1 MLDRAHVQDSFEIDE
16 SGKALDPLHYLGI
29 LKKRKFYALIPFLCL
44 FAIGWAVAMLW
55 PPTFL
60 SEGKILVASQQ
71 IPVDLVRPTVTA
83 TAGERISTIEQ
94 RVMTRDNLLKIV
106 DKYQMYADQRGRL
119 SRTDLLDLMRAN
131 TVIKPVEL
139 DSQRR
144 QSENFTVAVTV
155 GFTDRRPEVATQVA
169 NELITLFLNE
179 DARNRTNRATET
191 TKFLSQEVD
200 KLRTELASI
209 DARLLQMKVQLPG
222 GPLPLLTS
230 LKAEYAQK
238 SAVYSQSHPDMKR
251 LKAQIDALEKE
262 PAPATQGVNTLG
274 QIATNQLLD
283 PLVLQRISVQQNLET
298 TSQKLAAARRGE
310 SLERDQFSERLEV
323 LEQAVPP
330 QKPIKPNRPKMIALA
345 FVAAVMAGFAGI
357 FAIESIDKTIRN
369 TSDLMAVA
377 NSQLI
382 VAIPYIVTKGELH
395 KKKSRMVII
404 LGSLITILL
413 IGLAA
418 IHFLLRP
425 LDELWP
431 IFLTRLGF

>member
-1 MLDRAHVQDSFEIDE
+1 MLDRAHAQDSFEIDE

-83 TAGERISTIEQ
+83 TAAERISTIEQ

-222 GPLPLLTS
+222 GLYLC
-230 LKAEYAQK
+230 
-238 SAVYSQSHPDMKR
+238 
-251 LKAQIDALEKE
+251 
-262 PAPATQGVNTLG
+262 
-274 QIATNQLLD
+274 
-283 PLVLQRISVQQNLET
+283 
-298 TSQKLAAARRGE
+298 
-310 SLERDQFSERLEV
+310 
-323 LEQAVPP
+323 
-330 QKPIKPNRPKMIALA
+330 
-345 FVAAVMAGFAGI
+345 
-357 FAIESIDKTIRN
+357 
-369 TSDLMAVA
+369 
-377 NSQLI
+377 
-382 VAIPYIVTKGELH
+382 
-395 KKKSRMVII
+395 
-404 LGSLITILL
+404 
-413 IGLAA
+413 
-418 IHFLLRP
+418 
-425 LDELWP
+425 
-431 IFLTRLGF
+431 

>member
-1 MLDRAHVQDSFEIDE
+1 MLDRAHVEDSFEIDE

-29 LKKRKFYALIPFLCL
+29 LKKRKFYALIPFLCV
-44 FAIGWAVAMLW
+44 FGIGWAAAMLW

-60 SEGKILVASQQ
+60 SEGKLLVASQQ

-83 TAGERISTIEQ
+83 TAAERISTIEQ
-94 RVMTRDNLLKIV
+94 RVLTRDNLLKIV

-119 SRTDLLDLMRAN
+119 SRTDLLDMMRAN
-131 TVIKPVEL
+131 TVIKPVEM

-191 TKFLSQEVD
+191 TKFLAQEVD
-200 KLRTELASI
+200 KLQVELAAI
-209 DARLLQMKVQLPG
+209 DARLLQTKRQIPEGALPQLT
-222 GPLPLLTS
+222 L

-238 SAVYSQSHPDMKR
+238 SAVFSETHPDMKR
-251 LKAQIDALEKE
+251 LKAQIEALEKQ
-262 PAPATQGVNTLG
+262 PATVAQAPATLG
-274 QIATNQLLD
+274 TISPNQLLD

-310 SLERDQFSERLEV
+310 NLERDQFSERLEV

-330 QKPIKPNRPKMIALA
+330 QRPIKPNRPKLIGLS
-345 FVAAVMAGFAGI
+345 FVAALMAGFAGI
-357 FAIESIDKTIRN
+357 FVIESFDKTIRN
-369 TSDLMAVA
+369 SSDLMAVA
-377 NSQLI
+377 NGHLI
-382 VAIPYIVTKGELH
+382 VAIPYIVTKGELR
-395 KKKSRMVII
+395 KKKSRMLFVVA
-404 LGSLITILL
+404 SLILFLL
-413 IGLAA
+413 IGLAGV
-418 IHFLLRP
+418 HFLVRP

-431 IFLTRLGF
+431 VFLTRLGF

>member
-1 MLDRAHVQDSFEIDE
+1 M
-16 SGKALDPLHYLGI
+16 
-29 LKKRKFYALIPFLCL
+29 
-44 FAIGWAVAMLW
+44 
-55 PPTFL
+55 
-60 SEGKILVASQQ
+60 
-71 IPVDLVRPTVTA
+71 
-83 TAGERISTIEQ
+83 
-94 RVMTRDNLLKIV
+94 
-106 DKYQMYADQRGRL
+106 
-119 SRTDLLDLMRAN
+119 
-131 TVIKPVEL
+131 

-209 DARLLQMKVQLPG
+209 DARLLQMKVQMPG
-222 GPLPLLTS
+222 GALPLLTS

-238 SAVYSQSHPDMKR
+238 SAVFSQSHPDMKR
-251 LKAQIDALEKE
+251 LKAQIDALENE
-262 PAPATQGVNTLG
+262 PVPATQGPATLG
-274 QIATNQLLD
+274 AIATNQLLD
-283 PLVLQRISVQQNLET
+283 PIVLQRISVQQNLET

-330 QKPIKPNRPKMIALA
+330 QKPIKPNRPKMIGLA
-345 FVAAVMAGFAGI
+345 FVAALMAGFAGI